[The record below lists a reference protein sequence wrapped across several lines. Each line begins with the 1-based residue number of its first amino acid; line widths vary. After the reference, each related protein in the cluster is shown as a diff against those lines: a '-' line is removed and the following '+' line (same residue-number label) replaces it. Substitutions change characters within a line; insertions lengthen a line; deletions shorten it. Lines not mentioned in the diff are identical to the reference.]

1 MGAQGCKATI
11 CRRSCHLTPS
21 DGCLSLLVSKAFG
34 QQGQTHIAYGA
45 GKRSLVA
52 LRAMLSQVARAA
64 PRSRHYTI
72 LGTCS
77 RARCRT
83 TLSSVEHSNSSINA
97 LVHIA
102 PQVAA
107 STSSGALSDYAIAV
121 KDNICTAD
129 MPTTCSSAMLAEFTS
144 PFDATIVELLRD
156 NGATLVGKTN
166 CDEFGMGYA
175 RPSYGFRESTQT
187 HCSSLNTY
195 SVHGPVVN
203 PFQAADASAPWEQR
217 ERRSAGGSSGGS
229 AAAVAAGFCDA

>member
-1 MGAQGCKATI
+1 MSPDPVGRMFVPIRIQGFWTTRPNTHRVW
-11 CRRSCHLTPS
+11 RRQ
-21 DGCLSLLVSKAFG
+21 A
-34 QQGQTHIAYGA
+34 
-45 GKRSLVA
+45 LVA

-102 PQVAA
+102 PQAAA

-129 MPTTCSSAMLAEFTS
+129 MPTTCSSAMLSEFTS

-156 NGATLVGKTN
+156 HGATLVGKTN
-166 CDEFGMGYA
+166 CDEFGMG
-175 RPSYGFRESTQT
+175 
-187 HCSSLNTY
+187 
-195 SVHGPVVN
+195 
-203 PFQAADASAPWEQR
+203 
-217 ERRSAGGSSGGS
+217 
-229 AAAVAAGFCDA
+229 